1 MPAVLV
7 LICKKSMHNYFVCTS
22 EIYQPTDVKCGKNAI
37 IILWSNNSYN
47 DSNYLARLLREAGI
61 SAKKFTL
68 ELQKLGTFRGSWA
81 APPPRQQC
89 HALYLPYMSNWEQ
102 PLVCFKSADLTLG
115 TFRGGEEVLVKL

>member
-7 LICKKSMHNYFVCTS
+7 LICKKSMHNYFLCTS
-22 EIYQPTDVKCGKNAI
+22 EIYQPTDVKCSKNAI

-61 SAKKFTL
+61 SAKKFNL
-68 ELQKLGTFRGSWA
+68 ELQKLGTFRGGWA
-81 APPPRQQC
+81 APPPPVRHVVLFFSLLSQTG
-89 HALYLPYMSNWEQ
+89 SS

-115 TFRGGEEVLVKL
+115 IFRGGEVLVTL